1 MSKIHLFKENIKY
14 IDKGPIYLYQDYRKY
29 SIQRIWKLSFRTDK
43 LYKSRWEITADKIED
58 FVDYIDDIFSD
69 GDYRKTDW
77 LDIRDNNYYHNDSQ
91 LKLF

>member
-1 MSKIHLFKENIKY
+1 
-14 IDKGPIYLYQDYRKY
+14 
-29 SIQRIWKLSFRTDK
+29 
-43 LYKSRWEITADKIED
+43 LYKSYWQLSADRIED

-69 GDYRKTDW
+69 DEYKKTNW

>member
-14 IDKGPIYLYQDYRKY
+14 IDKDSIYLYQDYVRY
-29 SIQRIWKLSFRTDK
+29 SINRQWYLCFWTDK
-43 LYKSRWEITADKIED
+43 LYKSYWKLSADRIED
-58 FVDYIDDIFSD
+58 FVDYIDDIFSNS
-69 GDYRKTDW
+69 DYRKTDW

>member
-14 IDKGPIYLYQDYRKY
+14 IDKDSIYLYQDYVRY
-29 SIQRIWKLSFRTDK
+29 SINRQWYLCFWTDK
-43 LYKSRWEITADKIED
+43 LYKSYWKLSADRIED
-58 FVDYIDDIFSD
+58 FVDYIDDIFSND
-69 GDYRKTDW
+69 EYKKTNW